1 MTTSQTHGAGVHDD
15 VTMHILANYF
25 KTTVNEAEA
34 ALVRA
39 AYSPIIKESF
49 DCSVAIVSPTGE
61 YWAQADAVPGQLG
74 VLAPATIAVVA
85 KHAASQPNPLCP
97 GDIVLSNDPYLGCP
111 HLNDFVSLQ
120 PVFAGDTLLCYVA
133 TLAHY
138 TDVGGKTPG
147 SMPADATEIY
157 QEGLRLPPRLIMH
170 EDAIDESTVELLM
183 ANSRT
188 PDFLRGDLHA
198 QIAASKLATRSV
210 LDAVR
215 RYGADQVLSYLD
227 RYLDYTERLIRAQ
240 LNAFRP
246 GTYTASRPVDWLYD
260 GKAPDEGVP
269 AHVVVDLT
277 VSAEGLHIDFSR
289 SVDQVDKPINA
300 VASNAEAA
308 ALGGV
313 RAMLEPHTPITGGLQ
328 RVYATQTRTG
338 SILDPVLP
346 APVGAR
352 AIVAAAAFHVVV
364 DSLGQAYPPRAAA
377 SSSGGS
383 TMPYT
388 WMSTARKDGR
398 SVLLVDNSLRG
409 GAGATATADGGSA
422 IDNSLTNA
430 TNYPVEV
437 LEQDYPVRI
446 ERNEIRRGSGGSG
459 AHDGGDGL
467 TRAVRFLEPGV
478 LSIRGHHDHFP
489 PEGSAGGLDGST
501 AEFWLRRNGEDIRL
515 PGTATA
521 VPTLADDV
529 FIAHT
534 PGGGGY
540 GSPTV

>member
-1 MTTSQTHGAGVHDD
+1 MTTSVPHGVGVHDD
-15 VTMHILANYF
+15 VTMHILANFF

-49 DCSVAIVSPTGE
+49 DCSVAIVSPAGE

-74 VLAPATIAVVA
+74 VLAPATVEVIA
-85 KHAASQPNPLCP
+85 KHAATHSTPLRD

-111 HLNDFVSLQ
+111 HLNDFVSVQ
-120 PVFAGDTLLCYVA
+120 PVYAEGILLCYVA

-138 TDVGGKTPG
+138 TDIGGKTPG

-157 QEGLRLPPRLIMH
+157 QEGIRLPPRLIMQ
-170 EDAIDESTVELLM
+170 DGAVDESTVELLM

-198 QIAASKLATRSV
+198 QIAASSLATRSV

-215 RYGADQVLSYLD
+215 RYGAHDVVSYLD

-246 GTYTASRPVDWLYD
+246 GHYTASRPVDWLF
-260 GKAPDEGVP
+260 DEGAAGDGAP
-269 AHVVVDLT
+269 AHIVVDLT
-277 VSAEGLHIDFSR
+277 VSEDGLLVDFSR
-289 SVDQVDKPINA
+289 SIDQVDKPINA

-328 RVYATQTRTG
+328 RVYSTATRAG

-352 AIVAAAAFHVVV
+352 AIVAAAAFHGVV
-364 DSLGQAYPPRAAA
+364 DCLGQAYPPRAAA

-388 WMSTARKDGR
+388 WMSTARNGAK

-409 GAGATATADGGSA
+409 GAGATATSDGGSA

-430 TNYPVEV
+430 TNYPAEV

-446 ERNEIRRGSGGSG
+446 ERNEIRRGSGGNG
-459 AHDGGDGL
+459 VHRGGDGL

-489 PEGSAGGLDGST
+489 PQGSAGGHDGAP
-501 AEFWLRRNGEDIRL
+501 AEFWLRRDGVDIPL